1 MLYFDEMKVQEKISM
16 LWVLIVANILLADIL
31 SVFIAFDDPT
41 VINIPGDP
49 RLVMAISAILLNIP
63 ILMIYLS
70 RILKPKLN
78 RNLNILAAMITLI
91 FVLGGASSLPHYI
104 VIVIIEVAILLL
116 IIRLSWRGDF
126 KK

>member
-1 MLYFDEMKVQEKISM
+1 LPRKR
-16 LWVLIVANILLADIL
+16 
-31 SVFIAFDDPT
+31 
-41 VINIPGDP
+41 PGVRVSLP
-49 RLVMAISAILLNIP
+49 A
-63 ILMIYLS
+63 
-70 RILKPKLN
+70 PK
-78 RNLNILAAMITLI
+78 LNILAAMITLI

>member
-1 MLYFDEMKVQEKISM
+1 MKVQEKISM